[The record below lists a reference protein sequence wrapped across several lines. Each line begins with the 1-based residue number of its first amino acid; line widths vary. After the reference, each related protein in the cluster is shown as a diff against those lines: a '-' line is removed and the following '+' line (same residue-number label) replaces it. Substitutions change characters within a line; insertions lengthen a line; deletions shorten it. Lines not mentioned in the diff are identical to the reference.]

1 MFRSST
7 GETLADAQC
16 SSRSSPFLWGIE
28 IWSQLVASHLPADSF
43 FKWDNQ
49 IRRHFLIPVNALPDA
64 RLTRVASPR
73 ELSLATG
80 QAHDLVD
87 RSFCVRHVCV
97 PQWIVHPMITQVIDK
112 ANTCYLKPYNA
123 CFTLAGMTK
132 APEMLKDRILERRTA
147 LGLSQQQLA
156 DKAGVSQ
163 VTIQHLESGR
173 NATSKKLLEIARALG
188 VTVEW
193 LASGKEAPP
202 AKGNVQPTD
211 VLPESYR
218 YPVISWVAAGSWA
231 EAVEPFPPGYSDRYE
246 MSDYDSKGT
255 AFWLEVKGDS
265 MTSPVGTS
273 ITEGMLILVDT
284 EAEATSGKLVVAK
297 LADSNEATFKKLVE
311 DGGRRFLKPLNPAY
325 PVEMCMEGCRIVGVV
340 VRAMIKL

>member
-1 MFRSST
+1 MAKTCHLNAYNVCFN
-7 GETLADAQC
+7 LAAM
-16 SSRSSPFLWGIE
+16 
-28 IWSQLVASHLPADSF
+28 
-43 FKWDNQ
+43 N
-49 IRRHFLIPVNALPDA
+49 
-64 RLTRVASPR
+64 
-73 ELSLATG
+73 
-80 QAHDLVD
+80 
-87 RSFCVRHVCV
+87 
-97 PQWIVHPMITQVIDK
+97 
-112 ANTCYLKPYNA
+112 
-123 CFTLAGMTK
+123 K

-188 VTVEW
+188 VTAEW
-193 LASGKEAPP
+193 LASGNGQPRAESNVV
-202 AKGNVQPTD
+202 GTDVQP
-211 VLPESYR
+211 ESFR
-218 YPVISWVAAGSWA
+218 YPVISWVAAGAWA
-231 EAVEPFPPGYSDRYE
+231 EAVEPFPPGFSDRYE
-246 MSDYDSKGT
+246 MSDYNSKGT

-284 EAEATSGKLVVAK
+284 EAEAYPGKLVIAK

-325 PVEMCMEGCRIVGVV
+325 PMEMCMEGCRIVGVV